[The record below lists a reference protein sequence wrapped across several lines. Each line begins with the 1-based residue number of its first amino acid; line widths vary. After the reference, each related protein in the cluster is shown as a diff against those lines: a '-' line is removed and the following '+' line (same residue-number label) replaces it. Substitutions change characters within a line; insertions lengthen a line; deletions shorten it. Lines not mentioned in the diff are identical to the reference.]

1 MASTRPPEFTSEQMT
16 RIAKAIGDP
25 RRFEIFQRIAAARQQ
40 PTCGCLLE
48 TLPISAATLSH
59 HLKELEQAG
68 LIAVERE
75 GKFAHLSLR
84 RDTWAAYLK
93 QLSKI

>member
-1 MASTRPPEFTSEQMT
+1 VATPRHPEFTSEQMT
-16 RIAKAIGDP
+16 RIAKALGDP
-25 RRFEIFQRIAAARQQ
+25 RRFEILQRIASAKQQ

-48 TLPISAATLSH
+48 VLPISAATLSH

-84 RDTWAAYLK
+84 RDTWAAYVQ